1 MQGGF
6 MAEIA
11 EKILKYKD
19 EKGYDSGKCAKKL
32 GLDIEVINKIGNAEE
47 VEFTSEE
54 ITRINDTINGKAK
67 SKKIIKSLDLIF
79 RLAAMIMALVTL
91 MLCIN
96 ENVDSKV
103 LIVLLSIGLVCSSMT
118 ILPKIEK

>member
-1 MQGGF
+1 MS
-6 MAEIA
+6 EIV
-11 EKILKYKD
+11 EKILTYKD
-19 EKGYDSGKCAKKL
+19 EKGYDNNKCAKKL
-32 GLDIEVINKIGNAEE
+32 GLDIEVISQMENSEEVQFSAEE
-47 VEFTSEE
+47 
-54 ITRINDTINGKAK
+54 IARINDIIDGK
-67 SKKIIKSLDLIF
+67 SKSRKIIKSLDLIF

-103 LIVLLSIGLVCSSMT
+103 LIVLLSVGLVCSSMT